1 MGFYRTISAAVQ
13 GLGVEFVQVEAD
25 VSNGL
30 PGFFM
35 VGYLSSEVKEA
46 SHRVRA
52 AIRNTGIVIPAKK
65 VIVNLS
71 PANVRKRGTSFDLPV
86 AVSVLGALEVL
97 PVKKLKGV
105 LMTGELG
112 LDGKL
117 RPVDGILPIIMEAGN
132 MGYHTCILPVE
143 NMKEAALVSGMKILG
158 AGSLEDVVEWAKGK
172 KSLSETVEDRE
183 KTYFHEMNCYD
194 IDYSDIQGQE
204 GAKRAALVAVAGNH
218 NLLYVGPPGAGKTML
233 AKRILT
239 ILPSLTKEESVELTK
254 IYSVMGLLQKESP
267 LIKARP
273 FREVHH
279 TVTRSALTGGG
290 RVPVPGE
297 CTLAHKGVLFLDE
310 LAEFPRGVLESL
322 RQPLEEKK
330 VRLARQRGAYEF
342 PADFMLVA
350 ASNPCP
356 CGYYPDINKCICT
369 EYQIQNYL
377 GKLSRPFLDRIDICT
392 EVSRIEYSDLAKEKP
407 GLDSIDMKGQVEAA
421 RKMQRERFEGENIT
435 VNAQMNQEQ
444 IAKYCG
450 LTAEGQRLMGQ
461 AFDVMDLTAR
471 SYHKILKVART
482 VADLEG
488 TGQIRTEH
496 LTEALSYR
504 IMEKNYGR
512 KI

>member
-1 MGFYRTISAAVQ
+1 MGFYRTISASVQ

-46 SHRVRA
+46 SQRVRA
-52 AIRNTGIVIPAKK
+52 AIRNTGIAIPAKK
-65 VIVNLS
+65 VVVNLS

-97 PVKKLKGV
+97 PVKRLKGV
-105 LMTGELG
+105 LMIGELG
-112 LDGKL
+112 LDGRL
-117 RPVDGILPIIMEAGN
+117 RPVDGILPIMMEAAN
-132 MGYHTCILPVE
+132 KGYHTCILPVQ
-143 NMKEAALVSGMKILG
+143 NMKEAALVCSMKILG
-158 AGSLEDVVEWAKGK
+158 AESLGEVIEWAKGN
-172 KSLSETVEDRE
+172 KSLFKVIKGEDEKQLHETED
-183 KTYFHEMNCYD
+183 YD

-204 GAKRAALVAVAGNH
+204 GAKRAALAAVAGNH

-239 ILPSLTKEESVELTK
+239 ILPSLTGKESLELTK
-254 IYSVMGLLQKESP
+254 IYSVVGLLHKDSP
-267 LIKARP
+267 LIKKRP

-356 CGYYPDINKCICT
+356 CGYFPDINKCICT
-369 EYQIQNYL
+369 DHQIQNYL

-392 EVSRIEYSDLAKEKP
+392 EVSRIKYSDLTEDKRGWSSSEMKE
-407 GLDSIDMKGQVEAA
+407 QVEVA
-421 RKMQRERFEGENIT
+421 RERQRERFKDEDISA
-435 VNAQMNQEQ
+435 NAQMNQEQ
-444 IAKYCG
+444 ITKYCK
-450 LTAEGQRLMGQ
+450 LTTEGKRLMGQ
-461 AFDVMDLTAR
+461 AFDVMELTAR

-488 TGQIRTEH
+488 AEQIKTEH
-496 LTEALSYR
+496 LAEALAYR
-504 IMEKNYGR
+504 TMEANYGR